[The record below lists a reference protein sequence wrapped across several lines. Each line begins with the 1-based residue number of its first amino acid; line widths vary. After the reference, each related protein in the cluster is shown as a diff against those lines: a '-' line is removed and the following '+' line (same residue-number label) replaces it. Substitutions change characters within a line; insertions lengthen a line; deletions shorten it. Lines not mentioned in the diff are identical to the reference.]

1 MNGGN
6 GGDLTPDPDRNMDR
20 DVDPDTDPDT
30 DPDGAHGTARRG
42 GAQ

>member
-6 GGDLTPDPDRNMDR
+6 GGELTPDPDRNMDR
-20 DVDPDTDPDT
+20 NVDLDT

-42 GAQ
+42 GAE

>member
-20 DVDPDTDPDT
+20 NVDLDTDL
-30 DPDGAHGTARRG
+30 DGAHGMARRG
-42 GAQ
+42 GAE

>member
-20 DVDPDTDPDT
+20 NMDLDTDL
-30 DPDGAHGTARRG
+30 DGAHGMARRG
-42 GAQ
+42 GAE